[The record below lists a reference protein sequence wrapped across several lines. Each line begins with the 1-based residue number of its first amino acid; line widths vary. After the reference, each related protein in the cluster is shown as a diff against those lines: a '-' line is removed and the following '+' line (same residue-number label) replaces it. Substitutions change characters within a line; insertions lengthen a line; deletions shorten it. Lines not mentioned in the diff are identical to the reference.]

1 MIVFFFIYVRLFIDV
16 CLIYIAI
23 DNCGGFE
30 AVKDENVD
38 EFKWLGVW
46 I

>member
-1 MIVFFFIYVRLFIDV
+1 MIVFFFCVRLFIDV

-23 DNCGGFE
+23 DICGGFE

-38 EFKWLGVW
+38 EFKLLGVR